1 MPRDAVS
8 QTANFGTVGKNGLRG
23 RRRKRRR
30 EVEERRLTV
39 DETSGRIEF

>member
-8 QTANFGTVGKNGLRG
+8 RTANVGTVGKNGLRG